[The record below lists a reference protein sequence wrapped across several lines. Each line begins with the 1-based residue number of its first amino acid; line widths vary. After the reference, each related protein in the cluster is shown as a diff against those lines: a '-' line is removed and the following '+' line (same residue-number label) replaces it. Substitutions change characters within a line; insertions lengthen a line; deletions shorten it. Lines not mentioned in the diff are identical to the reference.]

1 MLLIGILG
9 PIAGLLMWRLGTGVG
24 VRRIGLGLALVSGLL
39 LALFMAMIFGLGG
52 FYD

>member
-1 MLLIGILG
+1 MLLLGIIG
-9 PIAGLLMWRLGTGVG
+9 PIAGLLMWRLGTGLL
-24 VRRIGLGLALVSGLL
+24 VRRLGLGLALVSGLL